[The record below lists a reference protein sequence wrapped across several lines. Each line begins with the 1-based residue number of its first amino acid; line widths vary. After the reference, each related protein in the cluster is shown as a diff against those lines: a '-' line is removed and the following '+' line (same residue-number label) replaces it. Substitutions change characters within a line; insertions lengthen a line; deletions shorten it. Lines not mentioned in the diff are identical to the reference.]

1 MKKATLK
8 DRLRYRFDNFMSRGT
23 IALVGALFGVTFL
36 VIAAG
41 TLLLVLAGI
50 RPVGS
55 PEALNFGEALWQVT
69 MRTIDTGTVAGDTGW
84 SFRLVGF
91 TITLGGIFIVSAL
104 IGILASGLDNRLGEL
119 RRGRSR
125 VIEAGHTVILG
136 WSPQVFSIISELAL
150 ANRHLRNDRG
160 TSSAGRSACVV
171 LLAGK
176 DKVEMEEEIRIKVPD
191 TLGTRVVCRSG
202 NPLDPDDLRIV
213 SPDTARAIIVVSP
226 GGTYPDLPVAKTMMA
241 LAKDRAHREN
251 RYHIVAALHRPTN
264 LQIVR
269 MIGGDEVQVFAVDN
283 LVSRLIAQTC
293 RQSGLSVV
301 YGELFSFDGAAIYFH
316 EEPVLVGLAY
326 GQAVFRF
333 PTATLIGLQYRDG
346 RVQINP
352 PMATAIQAGDRVIA
366 IATDEAAIRPS
377 TTSGRD
383 ESGAAENS
391 IDTEVIVTDL
401 PLRQVQDADWAPPN
415 EHLLILGWNRRGP
428 VILEQ
433 LGYYMS
439 PDSLVSVVAPID
451 PQQMQAECA
460 AAQPNRMQAVF
471 ERGNP
476 IDRPTLEK
484 LVAEGY
490 QYIVILSPAD
500 APDIQIA
507 DASTII
513 CLLHLRDIARQTGR
527 TFSIVSE
534 ILDVRNRDLAEVTSA
549 DDVIISERLVA
560 LALTQIAENRDVLP
574 VFAEFLSSGGPEI
587 YLKPAQDYVEAG
599 KPVNFYTVTE
609 AARRQGQTAIG
620 YRLLA
625 EASAADQAF
634 GVHLNPDK
642 SVSVTFAENDRIV
655 VLAEE

>member
-23 IALVGALFGVTFL
+23 IALVGALFAVTFL
-36 VIAAG
+36 VISVG
-41 TLLLVLAGI
+41 TLILVLA
-50 RPVGS
+50 RLTPEGS
-55 PEALNFGEALWQVT
+55 NGSLSFAEALWQVT
-69 MRTIDTGTVAGDTGW
+69 VRTIDTGTVAGDTGW
-84 SFRLVGF
+84 SFRLVSF
-91 TITLGGIFIVSAL
+91 AITLGGIFVVSAL
-104 IGILASGLDNRLGEL
+104 IGVLANGLDGRLGEL

-125 VIEAGHTVILG
+125 VIETGHTVILG
-136 WSPQVFSIISELAL
+136 WSPQVFSIISELAF
-150 ANRHLRNDRG
+150 ANRHLRVDRG
-160 TSSAGRSACVV
+160 SKAAGRSACVV
-171 LLAGK
+171 IMADR
-176 DKVEMEEEIRIKVPD
+176 DKVAMEEEIRTTVPN
-191 TLGTRVVCRSG
+191 TLGTKVVCRSG
-202 NPLDPDDLRIV
+202 NPLDLDDLRIV
-213 SPDTARAIIVVSP
+213 SADAARAIIVVSP
-226 GGTYPDLPVAKTMMA
+226 GGPYPDLPVAKTMMA
-241 LAKDRAHREN
+241 LAKDRDRREN
-251 RYHIVAALHRPTN
+251 RYHIVAALHRPAN
-264 LQIVR
+264 LQIAR
-269 MIGGDEVQVFAVDN
+269 MIGGDEVQVFVVDN
-283 LVSRLIAQTC
+283 LISRLIAQTC

-301 YGELFSFDGAAIYFH
+301 YAELFSFDGAAIYFH
-316 EEPVLVGLAY
+316 EEPGLVGLAY
-326 GQAVFRF
+326 GQALFRF

-352 PMATAIQAGDRVIA
+352 PMETAIQAGDRVIA

-383 ESGAAENS
+383 QSGTGENG
-391 IDTEVIVTDL
+391 IDTKVIVNDL
-401 PLRQVQDADWAPPN
+401 PLRQAQDADWAPPQ
-415 EHLLILGWNRRGP
+415 ERLLILGWNRRGP

-433 LGYYMS
+433 LGYYIS
-439 PDSLVSVVAPID
+439 PDSQVLVFAPID

-460 AAQPNRMQAVF
+460 AAQPNRMQVVF

-484 LVAEGY
+484 LVAAGY

-507 DASTII
+507 DATTII

-534 ILDVRNRDLAEVTSA
+534 ILDVQNRDLAEVTSA

-642 SVSVTFAENDRIV
+642 SVSVTFSENDRIV